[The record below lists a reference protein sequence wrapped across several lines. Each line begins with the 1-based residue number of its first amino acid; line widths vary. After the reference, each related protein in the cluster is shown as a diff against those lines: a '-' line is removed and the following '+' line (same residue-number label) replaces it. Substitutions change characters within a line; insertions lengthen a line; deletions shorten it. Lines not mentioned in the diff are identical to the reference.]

1 MTSWADVPGQETTM
15 STAAFALVLATTMLP
30 ATGIDPE
37 VLRIQERFEAAQ
49 PDEKRL
55 AFYSLDWAMSLAE
68 ARKRADKEN
77 RPILIILNTN
87 ITAGTNFF
95 SGHT

>member
-1 MTSWADVPGQETTM
+1 MAIFPL
-15 STAAFALVLATTMLP
+15 ALLLATP
-30 ATGIDPE
+30 AIEPQVTKPNAK
-37 VLRIQERFEAAQ
+37 VQEIEGRFKAAR

-55 AFYSLDWAMSLAE
+55 AFYSLDWAMSLTE
-68 ARKRADKEN
+68 AKARAKNEN
-77 RPILIILNTN
+77 RPILLILNTN

>member
-1 MTSWADVPGQETTM
+1 MRHLLVF
-15 STAAFALVLATTMLP
+15 AAMIVFVSSARSQNA
-30 ATGIDPE
+30 AA
-37 VLRIQERFEAAQ
+37 IQIQKQFDAAK
-49 PDEKRL
+49 PDANRL
-55 AFYSLDWAMSLAE
+55 AFYSLDWAMNLKDAK
-68 ARKRADKEN
+68 ARAAKEH